1 MLEAGLVL
9 AIAGFVPGCAT
20 TTPAPSSLPAPIPLP
35 SPRPPL
41 PDFLTTKV
49 VREGI
54 ERELRVVPFTTGDR
68 SEPELMRAL
77 ALAQLMLHTL
87 ENDHD
92 LNPLGLETHA
102 RPGPNAPRDPAR
114 LLDPKP
120 LLAKIAKGH
129 SRYVLGGHLAGERLT
144 LWLMDRDDG
153 KVFSRET
160 SVDLPRLF
168 MPRFALAALLGDA
181 GVPPNEL
188 TRADMTWYE
197 ELDADAL
204 VTAGRALFA
213 LDFAEDASAAVD
225 EARREAPM
233 SYLVAALDTRHALRR
248 EANCGPRMLERYTHM
263 TALHRAVPTFIEA
276 SLAVCRISP
285 TADGDTLELPA
296 WSKRGDATC
305 RIGAKALTA
314 LGAGRGSLSGDHSLG
329 PRSSFV
335 TGLGGIYRGDTCEA
349 GIAVSGLADDE
360 PIPPWT
366 RAGLELEAAFFYYA
380 DGQARRAERWFEK
393 ARESAARGEDRPCIQ
408 QLFWAEATLGLA
420 DLDVEHG
427 RHDEATSLLSE
438 AENIATKCLDP
449 RMLGRIANSRGILAQ
464 GQSRMDTALEA
475 FNSAHDTFN
484 RLGDEMNI
492 AVALT
497 NLGVTWLHLGR
508 HDKAIPLLE
517 QALVGKERVRSKGG
531 IAALHENL
539 GVAELARGNADEA
552 ENHFARSLELATD
565 PQTRATLLVQMARLA
580 LARGDGQKAQAF
592 MDEAQEL
599 SKRVH
604 ARVLTAVMEQVK
616 ASMAVDSGRFQDA
629 LADFHSA
636 LAIRRSLGDRMGEG
650 ITLTLLMQVAHRM
663 DRPALAIM
671 YGKLA
676 VAAHEEVRQSAKA
689 IDAETARQFVASRA
703 ETYRALA
710 SRLVESGRLIE
721 AERVLA
727 LLKEDEASTW
737 TRSAATAAVPLT
749 TAEKE
754 LEGRYRELADHVMA
768 LGREHAE
775 LAQKASHTSA
785 EKARLEVLRGRLA
798 AANNDFLEFLGSL
811 GESDTLARSKTLESL
826 REDAGIGPDLADLG
840 PGHVAVYTLVGK
852 DALHLIVVS
861 PDAQTGRSVRLEP
874 GMLDAMVA
882 SLREALMDPSSDPKP
897 IARELYELIL
907 RPIEKDLAA
916 AKAKTILWSL
926 DRTLR
931 YLPVA
936 ALWDGQ
942 RWAIERWSHSVFTPA
957 SHARLKD
964 QPGEWK
970 VLGLGV
976 TRGHPPF
983 SPLPAVG
990 KELDAIIGTAKDR
1003 LPGVVAL
1010 DKDFTKERLVTEL
1023 GRRYPVVHLASHF
1036 AFAPGDKDNSF
1047 LLLGDGSKLTVSEL
1061 ERLPNLFAG
1070 VDLLTLSACNTATGD
1085 LPGDGQEVES
1095 FAVLAQRKGA
1105 RAVFA
1110 TLWPVADQSTG
1121 WLMSRFYRQRKVP
1134 KVLALREAQLDMI
1147 RGQADPKW
1155 QHPYHWGPFIV
1166 IGNTR

>member
-1 MLEAGLVL
+1 MAVALSA
-9 AIAGFVPGCAT
+9 AGCAT
-20 TTPAPSSLPAPIPLP
+20 SPSTGPRLPSPIPLP
-35 SPRPPL
+35 SPRPP
-41 PDFLTTKV
+41 PPEFLTTESI
-49 VREGI
+49 REAI
-54 ERELRVVPFTTGDR
+54 ARELLVVPFTTDSR
-68 SEPELMRAL
+68 AEPELMRAL
-77 ALAQLMLHTL
+77 AIAQLLVHTL

-92 LNPLGLETHA
+92 LNTLGLA
-102 RPGPNAPRDPAR
+102 RPPSPSPREAKDPAK
-114 LLDPKP
+114 LLDPRP
-120 LLAKIAKGH
+120 LLGHIAAGH
-129 SRYVLGGHLAGERLT
+129 TRFVLGGHLSGERLT
-144 LWLMDRDDG
+144 LWLMDRDAG
-153 KVFSRET
+153 KVLTRET
-160 SVDLPRLF
+160 TVDLPRLF
-168 MPRFALAALLGDA
+168 MPRFAVAALLADA
-181 GVPPNEL
+181 GVPPSEL

-204 VTAGRALFA
+204 VAAGRALFA
-213 LDFAEDASAAVD
+213 LDFAEDAAPMVT
-225 EARREAPM
+225 EARRLAPM
-233 SYLVAALDTRHALRR
+233 SYLVAVIDTQYALTR
-248 EANCGPRMLERYTHM
+248 ESDCGPRMIERYTHM
-263 TALHRAVPTFIEA
+263 ITLHRATPLIIE
-276 SLAVCRISP
+276 SSMLAC
-285 TADGDTLELPA
+285 TLARELEGGVLEIPN
-296 WSKRGDATC
+296 WGKRNDATC

-314 LGAGRGSLSGDHSLG
+314 IGAGRGSLTGDHSLG

-360 PIPPWT
+360 AIPAWT
-366 RAGLELEAAFFYYA
+366 RAGLELEAAFYHY
-380 DGQARRAERWFEK
+380 GQGEARRAERWFEK
-393 ARESAARGEDRPCIQ
+393 ARESAGKGDERPCIQ
-408 QLFWAEATLGLA
+408 RLFGAEATLGLA
-420 DLDVEHG
+420 DLALEYG
-427 RHDEATSLLSE
+427 RYDEATTLLAE
-438 AENIATKCLDP
+438 AEGVAKTCADP
-449 RMLGRIANSRGILAQ
+449 RMVGRIANSRGILAQ
-464 GQSRMDTALEA
+464 SRSEMDAALSAFTA
-475 FNSAHDTFN
+475 AHDTFKG
-484 RLGDEMNI
+484 LGDEMNL

-497 NLGVTWLHLGR
+497 NIGVTWLHLGR
-508 HDKAIPLLE
+508 HDKAVPLLE

-539 GVAELARGNADEA
+539 GVAELARGNADKA
-552 ENHFARSLELATD
+552 ETHFARSLELVSD
-565 PQTRATLLVQMARLA
+565 PHTKATLLVQMARLA
-580 LARGDGQKAQAF
+580 LARGDREKAQRY
-592 MDEAQEL
+592 MDEAQEA

-604 ARVLTAVMEQVK
+604 ARVLTAVIEQVK
-616 ASMAVDSGRFQDA
+616 ASIANDEGRFHDA

-636 LAIRRSLGDRMGEG
+636 LAIRRSLGDKMGEG
-650 ITLTLLMQVAHRM
+650 ITLTLLMQVADRM
-663 DRPALAIM
+663 KRPELGIL

-676 VAAHEEVRQSAKA
+676 VAAHEEVRQSARA
-689 IDAETARQFVASRA
+689 IDPATARQFVASRA

-710 SRLVESGRLIE
+710 SLLVESGRLIE

-749 TAEKE
+749 TAERE
-754 LEGRYRELADHVMA
+754 IEGRYREVADHVMA

-775 LAQKASHTSA
+775 LAQRTTHTSA
-785 EKARLEVLRGRLA
+785 DKARLETLRTRLEE
-798 AANNDFLEFLGSL
+798 ANKSFLAFL
-811 GESDTLARSKTLESL
+811 DTLAEGDRLAKSKTLEAL
-826 REDAGIGPDLADLG
+826 REDAGIGPDLSDLG
-840 PGHVAVYTLVGK
+840 PGHVAVYTLVAK

-861 PDAQTGRSVRLEP
+861 PDAQTGHSVRLEP
-874 GMLDAMVA
+874 GMLDGMVA
-882 SLREALMDPSSDPKP
+882 ALREALMDPDSDPKP

-907 RPIEKDLAA
+907 APIEKDLAA
-916 AKAKTILWSL
+916 ARAKTILWSL

-936 ALWDGQ
+936 ALWDGK

-964 QPGEWK
+964 QPGDWK

-990 KELDAIIGTAKDR
+990 AELDAIIGKSKDK

-1010 DKDFTKERLVTEL
+1010 DSDFTKERLVTEL

-1134 KVLALREAQLDMI
+1134 KVMALREAQLDMI
-1147 RGQADPKW
+1147 RGKADPKW
-1155 QHPYHWGPFIV
+1155 QHPYHWAPFIV